1 MEPAPS
7 RNKSEPG
14 NRRGGLVSASRTLL
28 IVCAIIVWAAVI
40 YFGTSPGEKGY
51 RTSSISEDATDNGS
65 HHTRQNTFAG
75 YECTEDC
82 SGHEAGYAWAEK
94 HDISDGEDCDTAG
107 EHSNSP
113 SFAEGCHA
121 YVDGDTDS
129 EENGDSDDE
138 N

>member
-1 MEPAPS
+1 M
-7 RNKSEPG
+7 
-14 NRRGGLVSASRTLL
+14 
-28 IVCAIIVWAAVI
+28 CAIIVWAAVI
-40 YFGTSPGEKGY
+40 YIGTSPGEKAH
-51 RTSSISEDATDNGS
+51 RTSSISGDATDNGS
-65 HHTRQNTFAG
+65 HHTRPNAFAG

-82 SGHEAGYAWAEK
+82 SGHEAGYAWAEE
-94 HDISDGEDCDTAG
+94 HDISNEEDCDTAG

-129 EENGDSDDE
+129 EENRDSDDE